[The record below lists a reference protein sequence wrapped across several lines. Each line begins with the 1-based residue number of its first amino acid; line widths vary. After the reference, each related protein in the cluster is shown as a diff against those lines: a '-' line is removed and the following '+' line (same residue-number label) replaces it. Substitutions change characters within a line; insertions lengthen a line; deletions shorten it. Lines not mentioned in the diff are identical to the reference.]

1 MSEKEWLQCIE
12 CDKEYKLNEVRYAC
26 DCNGLLEVQ
35 RKKLSLSTELF
46 DGRLSSRIKEDKS
59 GVWRFREA
67 ILDIPIEEILTHP
80 EGGTG
85 FYSHNKLSNFTGC
98 TNTHF
103 KHEGENPSGSF
114 KDRGMTAAV
123 TQARRLGMTKIACA
137 STGNTSA
144 ALASYAG
151 QAGLQA
157 CVFLPAGKVA
167 LGKLAQT
174 SGYGATVMAV
184 RGDFDEAMTLV
195 KLAANDLG
203 MYLVNSINPFRL
215 EGQKSIIWEILQDL
229 NWQAPDWII
238 VPGGNLGNT
247 SAFGKAIH
255 EAFENGWITKK
266 PRLATIQAKGANPF
280 YQSYKTG
287 FKEQFSVN
295 AETVATAIRIG
306 NPVNFTKATRV
317 INSLNGVVS
326 EVDDTE
332 IMIAKTLIDQVGIGC
347 EPASACSLAGLKN
360 LVDQGIIKREET
372 AVCILTGH
380 MLKDPGVIMD
390 TNPVVHEIDPT
401 ISAVAK
407 ILQ

>member
-1 MSEKEWLQCIE
+1 MNEWLQCIE
-12 CDKEYKLNEVRYAC
+12 CNKEYKLDEVRYSC
-26 DCNGLLEVQ
+26 DCNGLLEIQ
-35 RKKLSLSTELF
+35 RKKINISTDLF
-46 DGRLSSRIKEDKS
+46 DKRLMSRTKEDRS

-67 ILDIPIEEILTHP
+67 ILNIPTDEILTHP

-85 FYSHNKLSNFTGC
+85 FYSHKKLSEFSGC
-98 TNTHF
+98 NDVHF

-123 TQARRLGMTKIACA
+123 TQARRLGMNKIACA

-184 RGDFDEAMTLV
+184 RGDFDAAMTLV
-195 KLAANDLG
+195 KQAASDLG

-229 NWQAPDWII
+229 NWQAPDWIV

-255 EAFENGWITKK
+255 EAFDNGWITKK
-266 PRLATIQAKGANPF
+266 PRLATIQASGANPF
-280 YQSYKTG
+280 YQSYKGG
-287 FKEQFSVN
+287 FKKQFSV
-295 AETVATAIRIG
+295 AADTIATAIRIG
-306 NPVNFTKATRV
+306 APVNYTKAVRV
-317 INSLNGVVS
+317 INSLNGVVA
-326 EVDDTE
+326 EVNDEE
-332 IMIAKTLIDQVGIGC
+332 IMVAKSLIDKVGIGC
-347 EPASACSLAGLKN
+347 EPASACSLAGLKS
-360 LVDQGIIKREET
+360 LVSEGIIGREET

-380 MLKDPGVIMD
+380 MLKDPDAILDKKPVI
-390 TNPVVHEIDPT
+390 HEIDAT
-401 ISAVAK
+401 ISAVEK
-407 ILQ
+407 VLQ